1 MEDTLI
7 DITEEEKPR
16 NCIDNCFI
24 PCIFSIMALIFIA
37 AIIIFIYGIKR
48 DD

>member
-7 DITEEEKPR
+7 EIKEDETR
-16 NCIDNCFI
+16 DCIDNYFT

-37 AIIIFIYGIKR
+37 AIIIFIYGVRK
-48 DD
+48 DE

>member
-7 DITEEEKPR
+7 EVSEEER
-16 NCIDNCFI
+16 VRDCIDNYFT
-24 PCIFSIMALIFIA
+24 PCIFSIMSLILIA
-37 AIIIFIYGIKR
+37 AVIIFVYGVRR